1 MAGAAAAGEKIQHQ
15 ITGTGG
21 QPQQKAQQGGGFRVG
36 ERHPR
41 AEQRLQFPGAAA
53 RGAEGGAVQPG
64 GGHLAV
70 GLLFLQEHLE
80 LRPGAPAPTEQN
92 AAVGLQ
98 LGEAFRPG
106 PPAAA
111 GRRQEYLAGA
121 RVGDRVGQR
130 RAHVGGVEGVGF
142 PRPARVAVRIGVT
155 PRPHRQRGGG
165 EARQCPPESLIGGGE
180 PALRLAPPA
189 RVGDHVFMLHAE
201 IGVVLARGARL
212 PGEHGDEIGG
222 PEDLVEHQPQGVH
235 LVVVDADEQHH
246 VVAQQLPGQRQ
257 AGVDH
262 VQPGAVPAPFVTAV
276 GTRAVTAAGAEII
289 VVQEVAAGVVG
300 RVDVDHLH
308 PLQIAFSQTLEHRQ
322 VVAFDHAV
330 GHPDGL
336 QARFRARLEHRGRRA
351 SQRRQHRRLARP
363 GELVGLLGP
372 RIPAAILSGVPQCQR
387 FHGIQPLLLVHSL
400 FMPLQ
405 NPSAQSIN
413 TGISA

>member
-98 LGEAFRPG
+98 LGEALRPG
-106 PPAAA
+106 PPAPS
-111 GRRQEYLAGA
+111 GRRLEHLAGE
-121 RVGDRVGQR
+121 RIGDRIGQR
-130 RAHVGGVEGVGF
+130 RTHVGGVERIRLPG
-142 PRPARVAVRIGVT
+142 PARVVIRIVVA
-155 PRPHRQRGGG
+155 PRPHRHRVGG
-165 EARQCPPESLIGGGE
+165 EARQGTPQRLVGGGE
-180 PALRLAPPA
+180 PALGLTPPPC
-189 RVGDHVFMLHAE
+189 VGDHVFVLHAE
-201 IGVVLARGARL
+201 VGVVLARGARL

-222 PEDLVEHQPQGVH
+222 AEDFVEHQPQGVH
-235 LVVVDADEQHH
+235 LVVVDADEQHP
-246 VVAQQLPGQRQ
+246 VVAQQLPGQHQ
-257 AGVDH
+257 ARIDH
-262 VQPGAVPAPFVTAV
+262 VQPGPVTSPFVV
-276 GTRAVTAAGAEII
+276 GGAGAVTATGAEII
-289 VVQEVAAGVVG
+289 LVQEVAAGVVG

-322 VVAFDHAV
+322 VVALDHAV
-330 GHPDGL
+330 GHPGSL
-336 QARFRARLEHRGRRA
+336 QARFRAGFEHRRRRA
-351 SQRRQHRRLARP
+351 SQRRQHRRFARP
-363 GELVGLLGP
+363 AELVGLHGP
-372 RIPAAILSGVPQCQR
+372 RIPAAGLFGVPQCQR
-387 FHGIQPLLLVHSL
+387 FHGIPPLLLVHSL

-413 TGISA
+413 IGISA